1 MLRQSRDFLVTLPSN
16 TSLDIH
22 KANRPSNYTVQLQNY
37 VELDGDWEVAATEIQ
52 FSRAWINIDNDYD
65 IGVFIALRTAENP
78 EAETYEDVDEALNAW
93 RVTTWGRSMQAKF
106 KYYKIVIQRGYYP
119 TYRELAAEIC
129 HLIKSRAVQDFGGF
143 DVKYTY
149 DDSSRVARI
158 EPAQPFI
165 IRITALHEDL
175 LSMIGIKKT
184 PTGYQ
189 NENFAFYGMQ
199 QINLSKYNEPKEGAI
214 ARHENCIAAIDTTPD
229 GVPEKQAVF
238 AYCDVIDHQFVGNVK
253 AQILGVIPVNNE
265 GDVLTHWT
273 FNPPYY
279 SRVIAQSF
287 NSVHVWLADH
297 LGEEINFVDTTDFIV
312 LRLHFRPVP
321 KRL

>member
-93 RVTTWGRSMQAKF
+93 RVTTWGTSTQAKF

-129 HLIKSRAVQDFGGF
+129 HLIKSRAAQDFGGF

-158 EPAQPFI
+158 EPVHPFI
-165 IRITALHEDL
+165 IRITALREDL

-189 NENFAFYGMQ
+189 KENFAFYGMH
-199 QINLSKYNEPKEGAI
+199 QINLEKYNEPEGRI
-214 ARHENCIAAIDTTPD
+214 ARIENSIIAIDTTPD

-265 GDVLTHWT
+265 GDALTHWT